1 METIRTILSVVLSA
15 ALGGGCADR
24 STPTGLACPAP
35 TLLWQPRTPAR
46 LLSCRDPMPS
56 GRATPDSMPSG
67 LGPLTKPR
75 SLPSR

>member
-1 METIRTILSVVLSA
+1 MKTIRTILNVVLSA

-24 STPTGLACPAP
+24 STPTV
-35 TLLWQPRTPAR
+35 PRVPGADAAAAAR

-56 GRATPDSMPSG
+56 GRATPDSMPSA

-75 SLPSR
+75 SPTSR